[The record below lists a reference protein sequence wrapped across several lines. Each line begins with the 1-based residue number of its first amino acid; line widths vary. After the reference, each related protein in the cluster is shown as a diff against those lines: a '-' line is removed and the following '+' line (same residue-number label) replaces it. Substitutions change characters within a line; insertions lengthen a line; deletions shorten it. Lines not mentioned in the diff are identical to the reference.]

1 MKYQGLILGNNALI
15 DLNTPLFNQEKFEKK
30 AETEQGL
37 QSILSKL
44 LKQKEFEVSE
54 HKHYTLSKDLIQ
66 NFNIMCIEHDTLHS
80 PLCEKYFQD
89 FLKYGIYY
97 NIKDF
102 GQEISTIIQHLQND
116 PERKSDFCNFLL
128 EYIST
133 SKEGVDTLENAI
145 VQCDSEMY
153 KKFLFTKNLIEIN
166 QELKG
171 SIINTKIYND
181 KDINA
186 YKALSLMKI
195 LYKNFADGIYNKTN
209 INNYLTF
216 IQELINKDNYTN
228 EYLAPIYKD
237 LIYVFNKNILQ
248 KRIEIS
254 KNETFTKTE
263 LSTITNKITLINK
276 GDNALGNIGLEK
288 QLTTPN
294 IVNYKK
300 IQEFDNYEVDIESL
314 LNGIFTLKN
323 RLKIIN
329 YIISE
334 DNKNVEIQSELLFQ
348 NFPDVKFKAKI
359 LLSVQDNTLYVQDIT
374 VLESEEI
381 TEYLRKQNEMEK
393 STLPQLLNLLN
404 DNIGLFLTETLSEE
418 DHKICQE
425 FAGNEKY
432 LATCE

>member
-1 MKYQGLILGNNALI
+1 
-15 DLNTPLFNQEKFEKK
+15 
-30 AETEQGL
+30 
-37 QSILSKL
+37 
-44 LKQKEFEVSE
+44 
-54 HKHYTLSKDLIQ
+54 
-66 NFNIMCIEHDTLHS
+66 
-80 PLCEKYFQD
+80 
-89 FLKYGIYY
+89 
-97 NIKDF
+97 
-102 GQEISTIIQHLQND
+102 
-116 PERKSDFCNFLL
+116 
-128 EYIST
+128 
-133 SKEGVDTLENAI
+133 
-145 VQCDSEMY
+145 MY